1 MIAEA
6 LRVSAQAGAVELRH
20 HVVNLDRLDRDVLSQ
35 VDIQASAGRSRE
47 CVLSLLRIVGTAPG
61 VRATEQELQIRCAAR
76 KMAQMN
82 RR

>member
-1 MIAEA
+1 MAS
-6 LRVSAQAGAVELRH
+6 LKTTGPNVEPPDYELLLTTSMSRT
-20 HVVNLDRLDRDVLSQ
+20 L
-35 VDIQASAGRSRE
+35 QASAGRSRE